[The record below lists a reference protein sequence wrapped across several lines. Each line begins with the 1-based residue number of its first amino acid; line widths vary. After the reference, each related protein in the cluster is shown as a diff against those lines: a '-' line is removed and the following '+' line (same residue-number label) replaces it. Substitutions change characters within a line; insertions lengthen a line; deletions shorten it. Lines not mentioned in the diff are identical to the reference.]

1 MVMNENI
8 DLKELLKC
16 KPLKLYSGTWTW
28 RSLIFMEYTTSNEK
42 NVSGEQKFSCYNTL
56 TIRVNLLYKARISKL
71 SKHLRSIL
79 TRTILFSLI
88 IIFKGW
94 CNNIRV
100 YLFYYQ
106 VITFFYMLYLDTT
119 ARYACITM
127 YTNAT
132 TNSQNKTPLTDAH
145 GSNLFHGRQVLRLLH

>member
-16 KPLKLYSGTWTW
+16 KPLKLYSGTCTC

-79 TRTILFSLI
+79 TRIILFSLI

-100 YLFYYQ
+100 YLFYYE
-106 VITFFYMLYLDTT
+106 VFTFFYMLYLDTT
-119 ARYACITM
+119 ARYACITK

-132 TNSQNKTPLTDAH
+132 TISQNKTPLTEAH
-145 GSNLFHGRQVLRLLH
+145 GSKFCSMAVKF

>member
-1 MVMNENI
+1 MNENI

-16 KPLKLYSGTWTW
+16 KPLKLYSGTCTC
-28 RSLIFMEYTTSNEK
+28 RSLSYFHGIYHFKWKK

-106 VITFFYMLYLDTT
+106 VFTFFYMLYLDTT

-132 TNSQNKTPLTDAH
+132 TISQNKTPLTEAH
-145 GSNLFHGRQVLRLLH
+145 GSKFCSMAVKF